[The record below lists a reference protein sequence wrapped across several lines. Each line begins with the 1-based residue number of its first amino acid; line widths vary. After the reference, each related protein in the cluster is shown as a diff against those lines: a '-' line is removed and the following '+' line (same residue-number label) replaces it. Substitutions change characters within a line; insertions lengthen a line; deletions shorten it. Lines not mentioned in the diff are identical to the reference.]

1 MRYAVIGA
9 GLAGLTAA
17 YELHQRAPKAQ
28 IEVFEATDRIGGKL
42 HSVPFQSGP
51 VDMGAEAFLARN
63 QEAFAFFT
71 EELGLRTVTPSG
83 LPSSVYT
90 GGQLRSL
97 PHAGMMGIPADS
109 EPVREIIS
117 EASARRID
125 AESDAEPLT
134 WTPGQDYSVGRL
146 VRERYGDDVV
156 DRLVSALLGGVYS
169 CTADDLG
176 IRATI
181 PMLAATFDAMAE
193 AGDPIHLSTAIRR
206 ILEKRAQ
213 AAGSARGAGTGQGS
227 VFAAFPGG
235 YAEVYET
242 LAERSAA
249 SIYIDAFITGLSRDA
264 QRGGFRLTGA
274 GEGTYDRVVLATP
287 APTTALLLKGIAPEA
302 AEHIAG
308 IRLASSAVVGMKFD
322 TDDGLPQ
329 NSGILIAAD
338 EPGMR
343 AKAFTLSSRKWPHLA
358 ERGGAVVRASFG
370 RYGDDALV
378 RAEEDDLVDYALDD
392 LQAITGFDG
401 RAAGLSEIYVQ
412 RWFGGI
418 PCFDEHILERVRQAK
433 EALAEVSGLAVTG
446 AWASGVGVPAVL
458 ADARRVAK
466 SLVES

>member
-9 GLAGLTAA
+9 GLAGLSAA
-17 YELHQRAPKAQ
+17 YEIHQHAPEAA
-28 IEVFEATDRIGGKL
+28 IEVFEATDRIGGKMF
-42 HSVPFQSGP
+42 SVPFHSGP

-63 QEAFAFFT
+63 QEAYAFFT

-83 LPSSVYT
+83 LPSSVYM
-90 GGQLRSL
+90 GGQLRPL
-97 PHAGMMGIPADS
+97 PHAGMMGIPADA
-109 EPVREIIS
+109 EPIREIIS
-117 EASARRID
+117 EESARRID
-125 AESDAEPLT
+125 AEAEQDPIP
-134 WTPGQDYSVGRL
+134 WTPGQDYSAGRL

-181 PMLAATFDAMAE
+181 PRLAATFDAMAE
-193 AGDPIHLSTAIRR
+193 AGEPVYLSAAVRR
-206 ILEKRAQ
+206 LLEKRAQ

-242 LAERSAA
+242 LAERSGAR
-249 SIYIDAFITGLSRDA
+249 IFIDAFITGLSRDPK
-264 QRGGFRLTGA
+264 GGYRLTGG
-274 GEGTYDRVVLATP
+274 GEGAYDRVILATP

-302 AEHIAG
+302 AQHIAG

-322 TDDGLPQ
+322 TDEGLPQ

-338 EPGMR
+338 EPGLH

-370 RYGDDALV
+370 RFGDDALV

-433 EALAEVSGLAVTG
+433 EALAEISDLGVTG

-458 ADARRVAK
+458 ADARRVARR
-466 SLVES
+466 LV